1 MLADELKMHGFE
13 ECAEDYQNWSKQI
26 SDYDTEDDKL
36 EWKKAEENSQV
47 QPPYLFLP
55 DDYFIVKD

>member
-13 ECAEDYQNWSKQI
+13 ECVEDYQNWSKQI

-36 EWKKAEENSQV
+36 EWKKALENSQD
-47 QPPYLFLP
+47 QPYLFLA
-55 DDYFIVKD
+55 DDYYTVKS